1 MSYPQHFEN
10 KKSSYKFNTKVHL
23 VVKLD
28 PRTNVKFFL
37 AHLVC
42 EYSSVCCRNNNV
54 FYSRMQ
60 THTLLVVLN
69 SIQYICSISL
79 LKKFSNPMVSDKKLW
94 KLLKRQTF
102 QCFSLSKIF
111 RTRKSRKQRRERGL
125 S

>member
-1 MSYPQHFEN
+1 MSYPQHSEN

-42 EYSSVCCRNNNV
+42 CRNNNV
-54 FYSRMQ
+54 FYSRIQ

-69 SIQYICSISL
+69 SIQYIYSISL
-79 LKKFSNPMVSDKKLW
+79 LKKFSNPMV
-94 KLLKRQTF
+94 
-102 QCFSLSKIF
+102 
-111 RTRKSRKQRRERGL
+111 
-125 S
+125 

>member
-1 MSYPQHFEN
+1 MSYPQHSEN

-42 EYSSVCCRNNNV
+42 EYSSVCCRNHNV

-69 SIQYICSISL
+69 SIQYIYSISL
-79 LKKFSNPMVSDKKLW
+79 LKKFSNPMV
-94 KLLKRQTF
+94 
-102 QCFSLSKIF
+102 
-111 RTRKSRKQRRERGL
+111 
-125 S
+125 

>member
-1 MSYPQHFEN
+1 MSYPQHSEN

-54 FYSRMQ
+54 FYEPSRFSVLPPNICIFNIKINGKLQ
-60 THTLLVVLN
+60 KHRKDRITEALN
-69 SIQYICSISL
+69 SLGI
-79 LKKFSNPMVSDKKLW
+79 
-94 KLLKRQTF
+94 
-102 QCFSLSKIF
+102 KI
-111 RTRKSRKQRRERGL
+111 
-125 S
+125 